1 MGSQEPP
8 RLMLSLQFTPL
19 YCIQHFFPPFS
30 YEYITLFLLSPICAW
45 FLLNLKPQSYT
56 IQYNNLFKV
65 VTQGVVAHSPEPGAH
80 DKSARQL
87 KIQN

>member
-1 MGSQEPP
+1 MY
-8 RLMLSLQFTPL
+8 MYMSLFGPQWTLLHILVKQSHL
-19 YCIQHFFPPFS
+19 YTC
-30 YEYITLFLLSPICAW
+30 TLQY
-45 FLLNLKPQSYT
+45 NT